1 VARVEL
7 AEWSR
12 GAQHDIWGM
21 IERERGGPVRDGGVR
36 AGAADSDR
44 DHRGGASTPR
54 PGRAPARPARRRL
67 QARGAGGGP
76 GRARIARPLTR
87 SAQESGCA
95 RPRHG
100 VGVRQDARTRGPVM
114 HDHDDAEPRMFRA
127 QAPGRGPGRGTGAT
141 VRGHACPIATQG

>member
-1 VARVEL
+1 MARVEL

-54 PGRAPARPARRRL
+54 PGRAPARPARRRV
-67 QARGAGGGP
+67 QARRPRGGP
-76 GRARIARPLTR
+76 RRAGRA
-87 SAQESGCA
+87 
-95 RPRHG
+95 
-100 VGVRQDARTRGPVM
+100 GPVS
-114 HDHDDAEPRMFRA
+114 
-127 QAPGRGPGRGTGAT
+127 GALS
-141 VRGHACPIATQG
+141 